1 MNFTATINPSPAQAM
16 AVMQASGLNNEALQ
30 CMRTGDH
37 AGAEHLHKQ
46 AIQVKEVGLGT
57 DHITTALSYN
67 ALGETYVAMGR
78 LDEAEDYLGRAL
90 RVRATQGPAMDA
102 AVTRDN
108 LGRVCEMRGDLAKAR
123 EIRTLDQS
131 HVACGHYD
139 CPAMTDFP
147 MANLSHCSKCKS
159 VFYCSRKCQCVDWK
173 RHKSFCKSATA

>member
-139 CPAMTDFP
+139 VSPCLF
-147 MANLSHCSKCKS
+147 SYGRS
-159 VFYCSRKCQCVDWK
+159 
-173 RHKSFCKSATA
+173 